1 MSHTHKTSFTEVFIL
16 GVMVVIVVMY
26 VRRYYG
32 EVEMVKSKVDGRRY
46 IVRKLPD
53 SQEAADK
60 LARINAKLDEVVRH
74 MEASYPDDDAVA
86 LLAGNYNPDS
96 LSEGGTE
103 VGYTSYSVNKG
114 EKIVMCLRHPGG
126 EFVDENVLTYVALH
140 ELGHLMTKEIG
151 HPESFWTNFKRIANE
166 AMTIGVYRKVNF
178 DKSPK
183 SYCGI
188 TISSSVV

>member
-1 MSHTHKTSFTEVFIL
+1 MSHKTSFTEVFIL

-46 IVRKLPD
+46 IVRKLSD
-53 SQEAADK
+53 SQAAADM
-60 LARINAKLDEVVRH
+60 LARINVKLGQVVRH
-74 MEASYPDDDAVA
+74 MQTQHTGDAAVA
-86 LLAGNYNPDS
+86 LLASNYNPDS

-151 HPESFWTNFKRIANE
+151 HPVSFWSNFKRITNE
-166 AMTIGVYRKVNF
+166 AMAIGVYKKVDF

>member
-1 MSHTHKTSFTEVFIL
+1 MPSSISFTEVFII
-16 GVMVVIVVMY
+16 GVMVTTLVMY
-26 VRRYYG
+26 VRHYYG
-32 EVEMVKSKVDGRRY
+32 EVDLVKAKTDGRRY

-53 SQEAADK
+53 SQEAAEI
-60 LARINAKLDEVVRH
+60 LARISAGLQRTIKH
-74 MEASYPDDDAVA
+74 MRSKYPDDAAVRR
-86 LLAGNYNPDS
+86 LSRNYNPDA

-114 EKIVMCLRHPGG
+114 EKIVLCLRQTGG
-126 EFVDENVLTYVALH
+126 KFVDENVMMYVALH

-151 HPESFWTNFKRIANE
+151 HPKAFWDNFKRLTVE
-166 AMTIGVYRKVNF
+166 AIEIGVYKRVNF
-178 DKSPK
+178 ESNPK